1 MSDFH
6 SVFIYLLVAVI
17 AVPLAKRLGLGS
29 VLGYL
34 LAGVAIGPF
43 ALRLVTDPAG
53 IMHFAEFG
61 VIMMLFIIGLELR
74 PSLLWQLRGN
84 LFGMGGLQVGGTALA
99 VMLGG
104 YFCGLP
110 WKPALAI
117 GLILAMSST
126 AIVLQSLGEKGLLK
140 TPGGEASFSI
150 LLFQDMAVIPIL
162 ALMPLLAT
170 LPTMKSPTPGNQESM
185 IESLQGW
192 PKALVVLAA
201 ISFVVFVGRYL
212 LRPFF
217 RYIANTN
224 LREMF
229 TATTLLLV
237 IGVVILMEKVGLS
250 PALGTF
256 LAGVL
261 LAESEYRVQLETDI
275 EPFKG
280 LLLGLFFIS
289 VGASIDFALVASKP
303 GVVAFVV
310 LGLLLV
316 KFLVLFGVGR
326 LFKLNRSQSFLLA
339 FALAQGGEFAF
350 VLFSIATQQSVL
362 SLELS
367 HILAASVALSM
378 AASPLLLLFNDKVV
392 QPLFQL
398 PSRTREPDIIDE
410 HDNPVILAG
419 FGRFG
424 NIVGRLL
431 RANGYG
437 TTVLDHDADQVDAL
451 LRFGLKSFYGD
462 ASRLD
467 LLRAAGADK
476 ARLFIVA
483 IDDDA
488 KANEIIQIVKQ
499 NFPHLRILARAVSR
513 QHAYEILRLEVPDFF
528 RDTLGSALDLGT
540 VALSSLG
547 MDEKSAIRAA
557 QIFKLH
563 DEAAVRDMAHIN
575 PDNEAYLSRARMH
588 NENLKRAL
596 EADRETFREGNG
608 QKA

>member
-110 WKPALAI
+110 WKQALAI

-237 IGVVILMEKVGLS
+237 IGVVILMQKVGLS

-367 HILAASVALSM
+367 QILAASVALSM

-575 PDNEAYLSRARMH
+575 PDNEAYVSRARMH

-608 QKA
+608 QKP

>member
-237 IGVVILMEKVGLS
+237 IGVVILMQKVGLS